1 MCKFLFI
8 VVMSLSLGMIRAKEP
23 AKTFNRYGMALV
35 KEGREWSV
43 RNEAEAVERFGFDPD
58 TVPGWREPWRYVPGR
73 IHPGDLEK
81 CTVRSF
87 DYKRYPAYACRMD
100 VYLPAGR
107 GRGPFPFMLFIHGGG
122 WTTGHEKTPNMV
134 LPASWFASNGIAVM
148 SVSYT
153 LSGQGTFEDTCED
166 LRDALTFIR
175 THASEWGVDAGRFGF
190 YGFSAGG
197 HLASWMAL
205 TTPGTRLFISSAGP
219 VDMVAHGR
227 RWLDERK
234 DMVRYFGFSSGDMEN
249 LRRASPLFIIPQ
261 PGSRIPAAMIIQ
273 GLMDPLVDPRPSLDF
288 AAELKAKGAA
298 VVELRAVPYGPH
310 GVVNPRFYRYEEFMF
325 DMLDFVQKHL

>member
-1 MCKFLFI
+1 MRKLLFVI
-8 VVMSLSLGMIRAKEP
+8 VLGLLFAEARAQEP

-35 KEGREWSV
+35 REGAGWKV
-43 RNEAEAVERFGFDPD
+43 RNEARMAEKFGFDPD
-58 TVPGWREPWRYVPGR
+58 TVPGWREPWRYVPDR
-73 IHPGDLEK
+73 IRPADFEK

-100 VYLPAGR
+100 VYLPAGQ
-107 GRGPFPFMLFIHGGG
+107 GEGPFPFMLFIHGGG

-153 LSGQGTFEDTCED
+153 LSGQGTFGDTCAD
-166 LRDALTFIR
+166 LRDALAFIR
-175 THASEWGVDAGRFGF
+175 THAPEWGVDAGRFGF

-197 HLASWMAL
+197 HLTSYMGL
-205 TTPGTRLFISSAGP
+205 TTPGTKLFISSAGP
-219 VDMVAHGR
+219 ADMVAHGR
-227 RWLDERK
+227 EWLDKRR
-234 DMVRYFGFSSGDMEN
+234 DLVRYFGFTSDDTEN
-249 LRRASPLFIIPQ
+249 LRKASPLFIIPQ
-261 PGSRIPAAMIIQ
+261 PGDRIPAAMIIQ
-273 GLMDPLVDPRPSLDF
+273 GLMDPLVDSGPSLDF

-310 GVVNPRFYRYEEFMF
+310 GVVNPRFYRYEEFLF
-325 DMLDFVQKHL
+325 DMLAFAKEHL